1 MFHPIQHSDF
11 NQRTESSESV
21 VKCDQGSATSGSVE
35 YSLARPV
42 FIGNSLRSAGCCGSS
57 SVGHWLA
64 TQQHGR
70 RHPPQSYPKH
80 FLFFFSFPFLILT
93 IVWNERVVLPI
104 ERIRRESSD
113 QSVNCCAMTITSV
126 VLLLLFTIVYQ
137 LCCICYLKDS
147 FSRVRSQLPR
157 SNLLQWLILWYYSI
171 TQLCNVLCKTIS
183 SSP

>member
-80 FLFFFSFPFLILT
+80 FLFFFFSFSNPYNCLKRKSSSS
-93 IVWNERVVLPI
+93 NRKNPP
-104 ERIRRESSD
+104 RIFRSIRQLLRHDYHVSCSFAVIYH
-113 QSVNCCAMTITSV
+113 SLSV
-126 VLLLLFTIVYQ
+126 VLHMLFE
-137 LCCICYLKDS
+137 
-147 FSRVRSQLPR
+147 R
-157 SNLLQWLILWYYSI
+157 
-171 TQLCNVLCKTIS
+171 
-183 SSP
+183 